1 MILEDE
7 EVLVDFFGSV
17 ENGQRIM
24 NELTNEEWREII

>member
-17 ENGQRIM
+17 EDGQRIM
-24 NELTNEEWREII
+24 NKITDEEWRDLM